1 MNRARAWLPLVAL
14 LALLGFAAE
23 VAEVAGFSD
32 GLAVR
37 VASAEVADRVRMQ
50 RAEPYREG
58 PLDLRSP
65 ATSLEWPAG
74 ASEFLALAVLSA
86 ILYGFRAS
94 GLARQGGGKRTPRAT
109 GNEEPPRA
117 SA

>member
-23 VAEVAGFSD
+23 VGVFGD

-37 VASAEVADRVRMQ
+37 VANAEDADRVMMQ

-58 PLDLRSP
+58 PLELRSP

-94 GLARQGGGKRTPRAT
+94 GLARQGGGKRTRRAT
-109 GNEEPPRA
+109 GNEDPPRA